1 MSCNPLKEIKR
12 AFDKT
17 FKETDRFL
25 DRRVGIDDPS
35 IRAGVIIA
43 GSALIGNYA
52 GAQAGLAAYG
62 ATGVS
67 SVAGIGLGT
76 IGATAGAVAG
86 AGVAS
91 SALTPDIKS
100 VGVDP
105 LKPFS
110 LPTNFELSS
119 ARGELQ
125 SVLRKKMARAK
136 VNFTGGLQGG
146 AGVAPK
152 LLTA

>member
-1 MSCNPLKEIKR
+1 MGWDPWNDVKKIGK
-12 AFDKT
+12 KIT
-17 FKETDRFL
+17 KETDRFL
-25 DRRVGIDDPS
+25 DRRVGIDDPA
-35 IRAGVIIA
+35 IRAGVIIC

-52 GAQAGLAAYG
+52 GASAGLAAYG

-100 VGVDP
+100 AGVDP

-125 SVLRKKMARAK
+125 SVLRKKRARAK
-136 VNFTGGLQGG
+136 VSFTGGLQGG
-146 AGVAPK
+146 AGVAPR
-152 LLTA
+152 LTTA